1 VSAASFSGEFE
12 LLFGMSQSGGG
23 SVAANAGEKITVV
36 VSPWR
41 PTEEAGRLPR
51 AKVVTGL
58 SAVL

>member
-1 VSAASFSGEFE
+1 MTPG
-12 LLFGMSQSGGG
+12 
-23 SVAANAGEKITVV
+23 GEKITVV

-41 PTEEAGRLPR
+41 PTEEASRVPR